1 MRTTGDIPR
10 AAQYL
15 LTRTARHR
23 AKDSRPM
30 TKKKSPPKRRDRRRK
45 SVPDIN
51 RPLSEREIEELS
63 AYFASAYAPDDCM
76 PISMLHGFLS
86 AVLSG
91 PVVMPNEW
99 LPRIWGEE
107 EPGFES
113 EAQMRRIIGLLMRF
127 YNGIAAE
134 FARNP
139 LRFEPLLDITVQD
152 GAEQVDAE
160 AWCIGYGFG
169 MVPHEHAWK
178 DLMQDPGTAMFF
190 YPIVSL
196 GMRGSDPD
204 NDEMLADPEAY
215 SVNVATLGKCAGV
228 IYMLWRDREVH
239 DDAGIAASASEI
251 AKHEEPRLF

>member
-45 SVPDIN
+45 SVPEIN

-99 LPRIWGEE
+99 LPRVWGEE

-139 LRFEPLLDITVQD
+139 LRFEPLLDITVQVMALNRSTPRR
-152 GAEQVDAE
+152 GALATAL
-160 AWCIGYGFG
+160 AWSLTNTHGRISCKTRGRPCFFTRSCRSGCAARIRTTT
-169 MVPHEHAWK
+169 K
-178 DLMQDPGTAMFF
+178 TACR
-190 YPIVSL
+190 P
-196 GMRGSDPD
+196 
-204 NDEMLADPEAY
+204 
-215 SVNVATLGKCAGV
+215 
-228 IYMLWRDREVH
+228 
-239 DDAGIAASASEI
+239 
-251 AKHEEPRLF
+251 